1 MWDFTVSQLGCNL
14 ESIALTVCTHW
25 HFSSDFRQQI
35 VSEEV
40 TLAELAST
48 ESDCSSAKKGGDLG
62 HFGRGQ
68 MQSKSEQ

>member
-1 MWDFTVSQLGCNL
+1 MY
-14 ESIALTVCTHW
+14 THW